1 MSRTP
6 ILYRNRNPA
15 GVRMRLL
22 YGLAELVD
30 GIVRVLSLGFLA
42 TTLPMAASKI
52 MARQANTRLRRRKAQ
67 DNQEPNK

>member
-15 GVRMRLL
+15 GVRMRILF
-22 YGLAELVD
+22 GLAELTD

-42 TTLPMAASKI
+42 TTLPMAASKL
-52 MARQANTRLRRRKAQ
+52 MAKQSITRLRRKAQ
-67 DNQEPNK
+67 DNQEPNR